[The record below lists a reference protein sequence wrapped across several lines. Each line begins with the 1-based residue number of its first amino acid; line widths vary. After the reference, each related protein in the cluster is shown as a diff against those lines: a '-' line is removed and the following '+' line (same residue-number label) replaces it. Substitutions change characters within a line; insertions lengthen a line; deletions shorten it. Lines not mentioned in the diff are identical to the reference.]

1 MAYFSIWPCLNIQC
15 VKSNPTVYCE
25 QPQLVCF
32 ERFPPFPVNGSYRYA
47 PLVAW
52 ITSICSGSQ
61 RQLLRVK
68 GMRPT
73 ERRVR
78 SDLQLNGIGSAFSA
92 QPGDCVQTDLPKCKT
107 VQGCQARL
115 GLCSLIRFLYFLPWK
130 MKQDS
135 GQAGMIWATSVAF
148 HRGLSRGQ

>member
-32 ERFPPFPVNGSYRYA
+32 ERFPPFPVNGSYSYA

-73 ERRVR
+73 EHRVR

-92 QPGDCVQTDLPKCKT
+92 QPAECVQTDLPKCKT

-115 GLCSLIRFLYFLPWK
+115 GLFSLIRFLYFLPWK

-135 GQAGMIWATSVAF
+135 GQPGIILATSVAF